1 VNQVV
6 LDGLVVERRAL
17 RYTPAG
23 IAALDFVIAHESV
36 QTESAV
42 MAAGGGRHPG
52 QRISLQLSAMAFG
65 PLATQINEASLDSR
79 WTFEGHLAA
88 KPARAGVTSK
98 AVRLHVQA
106 ARRTDT

>member
-1 VNQVV
+1 MV

-23 IAALDFVIAHESV
+23 IPALDFVVAHEST
-36 QTESAV
+36 QTETVTMAV
-42 MAAGGGRHPG
+42 SGGRQQG
-52 QRISLQLSAMAFG
+52 QRISLQLSAVAFG
-65 PLATQINEASLDSR
+65 PLAAQINEASLDSR

-98 AVRLHVQA
+98 AVRLLVQT